1 MFKINN
7 NIVSKLCPS
16 PTLPLSLRLFFV
28 LDFIFMLMSIIMIAV
43 VFIFHR
49 NMSGLMSLY
58 SYLYTVLY
66 FRKDEFNFRVLF
78 ATTSI
83 RFIFFLFRVC
93 FSGKK
98 FNCHIG
104 WWRNCDTYLKSKNT
118 RRVKKISFE
127 SVIHQ
132 EILRY

>member
-83 RFIFFLFRVC
+83 RFIFFYSVSVLVE
-93 FSGKK
+93 
-98 FNCHIG
+98 
-104 WWRNCDTYLKSKNT
+104 KNL
-118 RRVKKISFE
+118 IAILDGE
-127 SVIHQ
+127 EIVIH
-132 EILRY
+132 I